1 MDRRAFEAEIHA
13 NAVGGCW
20 VIVPFDVEEVFG
32 AKRVKVQVTFD
43 GRPHPPYRG
52 SLVRMGEPHHILL
65 MRKEIREQ
73 IGKAP
78 GDTVR
83 VVVWKD
89 VEPRTVTVPTDLAEA
104 LSADHDARAA
114 FDALSYTHRKE
125 YVQWVEEAKRADT
138 RDRRIVRTVEMV
150 KAGET
155 R

>member
-1 MDRRAFEAEIHA
+1 MDRRTFEAEIHA
-13 NAVGGCW
+13 SADGGSW

-32 AKRVKVQVTFD
+32 GKRVKVQATFD
-43 GRPHPPYRG
+43 GLPHPPYRG

-65 MRKEIREQ
+65 IRKEIREQ
-73 IGKAP
+73 IGKGP
-78 GDTVR
+78 EDTVR

-89 VEPRTVTVPTDLAEA
+89 VEPRTVTVPTDLDEA
-104 LSADHDARAA
+104 LSADQDARAA

-125 YVQWVEEAKRADT
+125 YVQWIEEAKRAHT
-138 RDRRIVRTVEMV
+138 RDRRVARTLEMV